1 MLTAWRDVIWSSR
14 RGRWTSGNGDFGTA
28 AFLGAEGVDPDGD
41 PVVEDVPVLLGRLVA
56 ARRSGRLGITK
67 IPSPDDPALSLA
79 RLSSMQVET

>member
-14 RGRWTSGNGDFGTA
+14 RGRWTSGNGDFGVV
-28 AFLGAEGVDPDGD
+28 AFLGAEEDPDGD